1 MDPATLILSLI
12 TGIACAGGAGAL
24 SGMKLA
30 GEDLGNELAS
40 YMGALYGLI
49 AGGSATVIGLIALM
63 LIG

>member
-1 MDPATLILSLI
+1 MS
-12 TGIACAGGAGAL
+12 
-24 SGMKLA
+24 MKLA